1 MTVPGK
7 LECVW
12 AMLRPKNISKETKF
26 KGYILCG
33 FYSPPKS
40 RKNAKLLDHMISTL
54 HMLMTKYPDC
64 GWVPGGDKNQFPLAP
79 LLAAFPN
86 SRQLVTQISDKKS
99 GKIYD
104 VLITNMGQFYQI
116 PYICPLVQVDD
127 PSSGAVPSDHDCAVA
142 EQLAGAGGGSTR
154 A

>member
-1 MTVPGK
+1 MGGLCLSVK
-7 LECVW
+7 LHREGSAPTAC
-12 AMLRPKNISKETKF
+12 AAGLFMFILFPSKEQEKCQ
-26 KGYILCG
+26 I
-33 FYSPPKS
+33 
-40 RKNAKLLDHMISTL
+40 LDHMISTL

-64 GWVPGGDKNQFPLAP
+64 GWVAGGDKNQFPLAP

-116 PYICPLVQVDD
+116 PYTCPLVQVDE